1 MPEINE
7 KEFKREPGSCV
18 IHDDDHGW
26 GGPDETIPTEKKLK
40 LICNDCDRCRV
51 STDTKEAKNDFLHT
65 ITHQQRQHIKLFA

>member
-26 GGPDETIPTEKKLK
+26 GGPGHDEISAEKKLK
-40 LICNDCDRCRV
+40 
-51 STDTKEAKNDFLHT
+51 TKKETVQDEPMNWPW
-65 ITHQQRQHIKLFA
+65 R